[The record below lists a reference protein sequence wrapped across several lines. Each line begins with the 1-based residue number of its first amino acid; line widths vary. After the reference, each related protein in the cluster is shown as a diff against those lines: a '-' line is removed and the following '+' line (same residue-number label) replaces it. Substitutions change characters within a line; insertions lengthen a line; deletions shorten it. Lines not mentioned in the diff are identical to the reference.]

1 MIHIFVIVFCIS
13 LFIIFNTFFIMIQTQ
28 AARKNMK
35 RNVTIESN
43 MIGTNKVPLSRLS
56 VLNIDNMDILE
67 DYVYDLFI
75 KFENAI
81 NSLDYNTMASL
92 ATSKLYSL
100 YHTDLS
106 LNAKYGRKKIIKDI
120 ERKKVLVYDIFSSDE
135 RQMLYTIIEVEYV
148 SYTINKD
155 GKIVSGGKQ
164 PVKERFEVIFAKK
177 YTSDEVIKCPNC
189 GNSVLGSRCNYC
201 RTDLR
206 NQDFK
211 IESIKKIV

>member
-35 RNVTIESN
+35 RNVTVESN

-155 GKIVSGGKQ
+155 GKIVSGGNL
-164 PVKERFEVIFAKK
+164 PVKERFEVIFTKK

-189 GNSVLGSRCNYC
+189 GNNVLGSRCSYC